1 MGDPDGLPLTGECF
15 RRYGGPVEADGIQC
29 APPPGFPVAAR
40 RPAVLEAHGVSRVDD
55 YAWLRDGNDP
65 QTADYLAAE
74 QAYYEREIA
83 RLAPIRVELEAEMTS
98 RLPTVD
104 ASVAWRRAGIVYFT
118 RSRRGEEQD
127 RLFRYDAPTGSE
139 QLIFDPNTLPSTGIR
154 APRLVD
160 PSPDASVVA
169 YTIPD
174 EWTPGAQELRFR
186 DVDTGLDLPDRVRGV
201 GLTGAWS
208 SDSASFVYVRHDG
221 LRGYAVGR
229 HRLGTIGT
237 QDEPLIRDD
246 DPRFSM
252 RVQPSRDGEWIIVTS
267 AAADSSEVQLL
278 GAGRADEPARL
289 VARRRPGVRYDVEPL
304 PGGWDGT
311 GEDRL
316 LLVTDDG
323 APEFRLLEAPVPAAG
338 GIGDARDWAPVPGL
352 RLASSERL
360 EYAVVMVA
368 HVLLGVRRDGEP
380 FLRVV
385 DRPAPGADV
394 PARPAVREVHPGVPF
409 GQLRLWQAG
418 DPDTTS
424 VVIVEENL
432 VTAAAWVEVDLTTGT
447 RTVVKRTP
455 LVNVDPTRYVTERLF
470 VTASDGVQVPVTIAH
485 RRDARRGR
493 TTGLL
498 LTGYGAFE
506 QCRWPG
512 FDPATLSLLDRNL
525 VVAVAHVRGGGELG
539 RSWWEGARGRN
550 KQRTF
555 IDLFAVRD
563 GLVAAGWAGEVRGG
577 ARVVVRGE
585 SAGGLLAAAVYSRG
599 PRMWRAVV
607 TETPLIDP
615 VTVLMDPSTPT
626 PPGLGE
632 EWGDPV
638 ADPDDLAAMLAWCPY
653 DNLPPAGRP
662 PLLVT
667 AVRTDPRHPLHDA
680 ARWVARL
687 RATDSGRS
695 PSPVL
700 LRVDPG
706 TGRRTLP
713 GTGPVAVRYESEI
726 LAWVLDQLGLA

>member
-1 MGDPDGLPLTGECF
+1 
-15 RRYGGPVEADGIQC
+15 VEADGIQY
-29 APPPGFPVAAR
+29 APPPGLPAAAR
-40 RPAVLEAHGVSRVDD
+40 RPAVLEVHGVSRVDD
-55 YAWLRDGNDP
+55 YAWLRHVGDP
-65 QTADYLAAE
+65 QTVDYLASE
-74 QAYYEREIA
+74 QAFYDRAIA
-83 RLAPIRVELEAEMTS
+83 RLAPIQVELEAEMTS

-118 RSRRGEEQD
+118 RSRRGAEQE
-127 RLFRYDAPTGSE
+127 RLFRYDASTGGE
-139 QLIFDPNTLPSTGIR
+139 QLIFDPNTLASAGR
-154 APRLVD
+154 RGPRLVE

-169 YTIPD
+169 YTVPD
-174 EWTPGAQELRFR
+174 ERTPGAGELRFR
-186 DVDTGLDLPDRVRGV
+186 DVATGLDLADRVRGV
-201 GLTGAWS
+201 GVTGSWS
-208 SDSASFVYVRHDG
+208 SDSHVFVYVCHNG

-229 HRLGTIGT
+229 HVLGTTGA
-237 QDEPLIRDD
+237 QDEPLLTED
-246 DPRFSM
+246 DPRFSL
-252 RVQPSRDGEWIIVTS
+252 RVHGSQDGAWILVTS
-267 AAADSSEVQLL
+267 AAADSSEVHLL
-278 GAGRADEPARL
+278 RADRAGAAPRL
-289 VARRRPGVRYDVEPL
+289 VAPRRPGVRYDVEPL
-304 PGGWDGT
+304 PGGWDGA

-323 APEFRLLEAPVPAAG
+323 APEFRLLQAPVPADGRAG
-338 GIGDARDWAPVPGL
+338 DTRDWAAVPGL
-352 RLASSERL
+352 RLAPSERL
-360 EYAVVMVA
+360 DYVVVMVR
-368 HVLLGVRRDGEP
+368 HVLLGIRRDGEP

-385 DRPAPGADV
+385 DRPAPGTDL
-394 PARPAVREVHPGVPF
+394 PARPATREVHPGVPF

-418 DPDTTS
+418 GDPDTTS

-432 VTAAAWVEVDLTTGT
+432 VTAPAWVEVDLSTGA

-470 VTASDGVQVPVTIAH
+470 VTAPDGMQVPVTMAR

-498 LTGYGAFE
+498 LTGFGAFE

-512 FDPATLSLLDRNL
+512 FDPATLSMLDRNL

-555 IDLFAVRD
+555 VDLFAVRD
-563 GLVAAGWAGEVRGG
+563 ALVAAGWAGEVRGG

-607 TETPLIDP
+607 AETPLVDP
-615 VTVLMDPSTPT
+615 VTAVVDPTVPT
-626 PPGLGE
+626 PPGLAE

-638 ADPDDLAAMLAWCPY
+638 GDPDDFAAMLAWCPY

-667 AVRTDPRHPLHDA
+667 AVRDDPRHPLHEA

-687 RATDSGRS
+687 RATDHGRS
-695 PSPVL
+695 PSTVL

-706 TGRRTLP
+706 TGARLLP
-713 GTGPVAVRYESEI
+713 GNGPAVVRYEAEI